1 MAEKHAIGVE
11 AIEKKGWW
19 KAHQWL
25 ILRRFSQLGILGLFL
40 LGPVFGL
47 WLVKGNLASSLTLDV
62 LPLTDPYVLLQ
73 TMAAGAMPL
82 STALIGAAIVTV
94 FYILVGGR
102 SYCSWLCPVNIVTD
116 TASWLRRK
124 LGIKG
129 SGTVIDKNVR
139 YWLLAVTFIVAFVT
153 QSVAWELVNPVS
165 IMHRGI
171 IFSIGM
177 GWSVILFIFLF
188 DLLISNRAWCGRLC
202 PVGAFYSVI
211 GSVSQLRIT
220 ADNREACNDCM
231 DCFQVCPEPQ
241 VIRPALK
248 GSGNPVI
255 RSANCTNCAR
265 CIDVCSEDVFHISTR
280 YADKIIIKNRS
291 PEAHS

>member
-1 MAEKHAIGVE
+1 MAEQHVIGLE

-25 ILRRFSQLGILGLFL
+25 LLRRFSQLGILFLFL

-47 WLVKGNLASSLTLDV
+47 WIVKGNLASSLTLDE

-73 TMAAGAMPL
+73 TIAAGAVPL
-82 STALIGAAIVTV
+82 STAIIGAAIVTV
-94 FYILVGGR
+94 FYIVVGGR
-102 SYCSWLCPVNIVTD
+102 SYCSWVCPVNMVTD
-116 TASWLRRK
+116 AASWLRRQ
-124 LGIKG
+124 LNIKG
-129 SGTVIDKNVR
+129 SGTIIDKNVR
-139 YWLLAVTFIVAFVT
+139 YCLLAVTFIVAFAT
-153 QSVAWELVNPVS
+153 QSIAWELVNPVS

-171 IFSIGM
+171 IFGIGM
-177 GWSVILFIFLF
+177 GWSVILFIFFF

-211 GSVSQLRIT
+211 GTVSQLRIT

-248 GSGNPVI
+248 GTGNAVI
-255 RSANCTNCAR
+255 TSANCTNCAR
-265 CIDVCSEDVFHISTR
+265 CIDVCSEDVFHISNR
-280 YADKIIIKNRS
+280 YADKIITKNRS
-291 PEAHS
+291 PEALS